1 MELIVLLF
9 LLGIV
14 LLVAEVFMPGAVLGI
29 IGAVSMIAG
38 CVVSFSQFGAPGGL
52 LATAAALLLLGVALW
67 LEFRVIPR
75 SRLGRHL
82 FIRETVSS
90 TSQAPVGNDSMVG
103 NEGDTLTVLAPS
115 GYVMVGGRRYEAFS
129 NSGHLEAGTRIRV
142 AGHDTFRLIVTK
154 I

>member
-1 MELIVLLF
+1 MDLIVLLF

-29 IGAVSMIAG
+29 IGALSMVAG
-38 CVVSFSQFGAPGGL
+38 CVVSFSQFGTTGGL
-52 LATAAALLLLGVALW
+52 LATAAALVLLGLALW
-67 LEFRVIPR
+67 LEFRVIPN

-103 NEGDTLTVLAPS
+103 SEGDTVTVLAPS
-115 GYVMVGGRRYEAFS
+115 GYVLVGGRRYEAFS
-129 NSGHLEAGTRIRV
+129 SSGHLEAGTRIRV